1 MSALIFCW
9 SRHYPTCPTCVA
21 VSERGLKAADQEDPS
36 YDSNLLLTQQVGSDM
51 KLRPKYE
58 WCRRNGGARKPSVL
72 NLSHGE
78 SVPRSRCIILR
89 LTISK
94 SQSRNQRCQ
103 CTMAFDRARIA
114 NKWRV
119 IVAGWRAN
127 HWYASLL
134 QTIRW
139 VSSTLTLPLN
149 IFRIPSSL
157 HTRKVLI
164 SMHWIFQDIPRK
176 ILKDIIYRDHI
187 FSHTPHQQEDFQ
199 GISSLGIVFS

>member
-1 MSALIFCW
+1 
-9 SRHYPTCPTCVA
+9 
-21 VSERGLKAADQEDPS
+21 
-36 YDSNLLLTQQVGSDM
+36 M

-58 WCRRNGGARKPSVL
+58 WCRRNGGARKTSVL

-78 SVPRSRCIILR
+78 SVLPSRCIILR

-176 ILKDIIYRDHI
+176 ILKDIIYRNHI
-187 FSHTPHQQEDFQ
+187 FSFTPHQQEDFQ
-199 GISSLGIVFS
+199 GISSLGIVFSYKTSYSDNVHSYFAPCTLLYLVSLLFGCWDDDHRNPNINNKDNLVGD